1 MTVLPGLALLM
12 ASCAS
17 WPEAPPP
24 SVRAVETDAAA
35 PSNGGSLVITG
46 VSIIDLESGS
56 ASRPQDI
63 LIQGRRIVSIAS
75 AGVLEIPRGAQRL
88 DGTGRFAIAGLIDVH
103 AHVGEGGIGPSDTSS
118 RARALR
124 QFLRYGVTTI
134 FVPGGTGASDVEFP
148 TLRDGCRHAA
158 GTCPGL
164 YGSGSLITAPGSH
177 PVSTI
182 FNMPADVP
190 AETTEARGVTVLRP
204 GADIDAL
211 MANKQ
216 RMGADAV
223 KIVIEDGPPPW
234 YPKPRLGDDQIGELV
249 AAAHA
254 RALPVFAHISTS
266 EHVRI
271 ALDAGVDG
279 IMHAPTDRFPDVL
292 VRRMAEQNMTYVST
306 FALYDGILTWARK
319 QRESDPYALAGVE
332 ASAIESL
339 TAPPFLEAA
348 AEDEPTVLGY
358 LSNAYDNLR
367 RAAAAGVPL
376 ALGTDVNNP
385 FVFPGFSAHEELWRM
400 VDAGL
405 SPAEAL
411 RAGTLGGAA
420 FLRRSDRIGRIAP
433 GYEADI
439 VLLADNPLDRIENS
453 RTIVAVIADGE
464 PVADVVSAARSVE
477 TSVVPARP

>member
-1 MTVLPGLALLM
+1 MRPLMTVLPGMALLM
-12 ASCAS
+12 ACCAS
-17 WPEAPPP
+17 SPEALP
-24 SVRAVETDAAA
+24 SIRVGDAAA
-35 PSNGGSLVITG
+35 HSTRALVLTE
-46 VSIIDLESGS
+46 VSIINTESGS
-56 ASRPQDI
+56 TSPPHDI
-63 LIQGRRIVSIAS
+63 LIQGGRIVSIAPV
-75 AGVLEIPRGAQRL
+75 GVLEIPDGTQRL
-88 DGTGRFAIAGLIDVH
+88 DGSGRFAMAGLIDVH
-103 AHVGEGGIGPSDTSS
+103 AHVGEGGIGPSDISS

-134 FVPGGTGASDVEFP
+134 FVPGGTGASDAEFP
-148 TLRDGCRHAA
+148 ALREGCRQAA

-190 AETTEARGVTVLRP
+190 AETMEARGVTVLLP
-204 GADIDAL
+204 GADIGAL

-216 RMGADAV
+216 RVGADAV

-234 YPKPRLGDDQIGELV
+234 YPKPRLTDDQIRALV

-254 RALPVFAHISTS
+254 RSLPVFAHISTS
-266 EHVRI
+266 EHVRV

-279 IMHAPTDRFPDVL
+279 IMHAPTDRLPDELVL
-292 VRRMAEQNMTYVST
+292 RMAEQGMSYVST

-319 QRESDPYALAGVE
+319 QREADPYALAGVE
-332 ASAIESL
+332 ASVIESL

-348 AEDEPTVLGY
+348 AEDEATALGY
-358 LSNAYDNLR
+358 LSNASDNLR

-376 ALGTDVNNP
+376 ALGADVNNP

-405 SPAEAL
+405 SPVEAL

-420 FLRRSDRIGRIAP
+420 FLNQSDRVGRIAP
-433 GYEADI
+433 GFEADI
-439 VLLADNPLDRIENS
+439 VLLESNPLVRIENS
-453 RTIVAVIADGE
+453 RSIVAVIANGE
-464 PVADVVSAARSVE
+464 IIAGVVSMAAKRE
-477 TSVVPARP
+477 RREPR